1 MIQLINILQLLNV
14 LFEIEFK
21 SSKDLIIKINEKEF
35 ILLENNGTKDR
46 KKITL
51 INFNISSITVNQ
63 KVINVTRKKKQ

>member
-21 SSKDLIIKINEKEF
+21 SSKDLIIKINQKEF

-63 KVINVTRKKKQ
+63 KVINVIWKKK

>member
-63 KVINVTRKKKQ
+63 KVINVIWKKK